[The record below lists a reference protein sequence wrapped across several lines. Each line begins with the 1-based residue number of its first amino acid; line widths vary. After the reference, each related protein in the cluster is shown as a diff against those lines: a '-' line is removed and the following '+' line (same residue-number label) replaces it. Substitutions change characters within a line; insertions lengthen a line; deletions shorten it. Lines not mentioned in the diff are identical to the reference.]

1 MLFGKCGMMA
11 YATVMRPAGRCGHM
25 AGRGGMAY
33 CLNCAEKNDLCEA
46 CGKKNDAHV
55 MPSAEENETELQ
67 KFERLVDDIRRK
79 GETRRKVKD

>member
-1 MLFGKCGMMA
+1 MLFGKCRMMA
-11 YATVMRPAGRCGHM
+11 YLTVMRVARCGHM
-25 AGRGGMAY
+25 AGSAGMSH
-33 CLNCAEKNDLCEA
+33 CRNCAEQKGVCEA